1 MIIKIM
7 KNFADLIKESFEIY
21 RQKIASILILM
32 LIFSGL
38 IMIFGILVS
47 FVAPGDIIENGGYLG
62 VLLILGIYLF
72 MIFLS
77 TFIGFSLMLLV
88 IKPVGIKLKEIFQ
101 EVWKKLWQYLLIAIL
116 VGFFV
121 MITSFLLIIPGI
133 IVGVYLAFS
142 SFVFIIE
149 EEKGINALKRSWN
162 LVKGNWW
169 KVFGRIMLLVLVF
182 GILFSILGLVDLL
195 LPLLLP
201 IVFLYA
207 LLMHFCMFGCVM
219 PFSIIFSYLIY
230 LGLKKSKE
238 VQIQPQA

>member
-169 KVFGRIMLLVLVF
+169 KVFGRIILLNIIIGAIYTILISINDLLGGVFQCFSMPF
-182 GILFSILGLVDLL
+182 GI
-195 LPLLLP
+195 
-201 IVFLYA
+201 
-207 LLMHFCMFGCVM
+207 
-219 PFSIIFSYLIY
+219 IFMYLIY
-230 LGLKKSKE
+230 LELKESKE
-238 VQIQPQA
+238 IQASTPIEIQKQV

>member
-169 KVFGRIMLLVLVF
+169 KVFGRIILLNIIIGAIYTILISINDLLGGVFQCFSMPF
-182 GILFSILGLVDLL
+182 GI
-195 LPLLLP
+195 
-201 IVFLYA
+201 
-207 LLMHFCMFGCVM
+207 
-219 PFSIIFSYLIY
+219 IFMYLIY
-230 LGLKKSKE
+230 LELKKSKE
-238 VQIQPQA
+238 IQVSTPIEIQEQV